1 MTHCSVCSAQGK
13 RVESAE
19 GAIDA
24 GERAPSAQDD
34 NDDDGDDLGQTLEHC
49 SVHFI
54 VLRYFLDQPD
64 LMFCVGK

>member
-1 MTHCSVCSAQGK
+1 MQ
-13 RVESAE
+13 
-19 GAIDA
+19 

-34 NDDDGDDLGQTLEHC
+34 NDDDDNDLGQTLEHC
-49 SVHFI
+49 SADFI